1 MGMDERFVRCIK
13 EGKLVKVGLQSDMV
27 KKELG
32 ASKSDLKS
40 AEDSISTG
48 NFKWAIVQAYYSM
61 FHTAKALVLSS
72 GYREKSHAC
81 LSIALRVLFVDSGIL
96 ENKHSDH
103 FRDCMDLREDADYG
117 MIYSEQSSLTAVEW
131 AAEFLTDAKRVINA

>member
-1 MGMDERFVRCIK
+1 MDERFVRCIK
-13 EGKLVKVGLQSDMV
+13 EGKLVKVGVQPDMV
-27 KKELG
+27 KKELDV
-32 ASKSDLKS
+32 SNSDLKS

-103 FRDCMDLREDADYG
+103 FKDCMDLLREDADYG
-117 MIYSEQSSLTAVEW
+117 MIYSEQSALKAVEW
-131 AAEFLTDAKRVINA
+131 AAEFLKDAKKVINA